1 MHEHSEAFHANKGYR
16 LAIHTTLIIFKIE
29 ICSMLFKRYLYGNKT
44 LHAPPFYKKMSHFN
58 IVFHMT

>member
-44 LHAPPFYKKMSHFN
+44 LHAPPFYKK
-58 IVFHMT
+58 